1 MNVEKQNI
9 NLLDKVILNK
19 VLNVFLKFYKDSQ
32 VSEDLKYQIEQKRP
46 LVKNPSSY
54 YLEINEK
61 RINEVLAAGAVTR
74 YELKKIGFTY
84 KDGTIH
90 KNLKDRF
97 LLLFKDTNNQFIYYT
112 SKKFV
117 KSEEENKSLKPS
129 GYSSM
134 IFNLQDLN
142 ISIDKLIICES
153 EEKALA
159 CKDVLNNPKIACI
172 GLTGIHDK
180 IETLFK
186 VIPEELQEH
195 IRNNVE
201 ITLIFDDRLDEKKKE
216 ATELKA
222 LYKQAIA
229 LKNIGITNIKLAC
242 IDTVFNGGIDDYLE
256 TIEEENRKEE
266 LQKILSE
273 AAYISDFKHH
283 FKNREAFLEVIRDT
297 KRKKTELE
305 YKDISPNDIT
315 TRKRKEDIDSI
326 VSSRKNDLL
335 YHLKQDNKFDLVDVS
350 EVGTGK
356 TSTIYKLIEGGKR
369 ILFVTLNKET
379 RREFIEKS
387 NLNNE
392 LFELISNSD
401 LMLEPIK
408 DIDIDKKTVIEN
420 KVLKLFEIGLTKEAK
435 KYIESELEITI
446 PEFTQDI
453 PKDKSLVCTYEKFF
467 NDDRLIHSSGTFDL
481 IVFDENIIPQV
492 LKKVDI
498 SLDKLKNDSVFY
510 ENTEVKRFIELIS
523 NFVRAKKE
531 IKGNLCK
538 NTLSN
543 YCKKKDFDLTN
554 FLEEFTKEK
563 AIKYQVNMFLK
574 DKDFDET
581 KLPDIKAFKKF
592 LSILKDSP
600 KDIYIDKDDNLSSR
614 SISKKYKI
622 EARYKRTIK
631 RIKYTRILNLDST
644 ANIKLLNDLG
654 LNIDESSIINYGI
667 NREVE
672 IHQDFRTS
680 GTESSLLDIKTKELK
695 DKTKDRILG
704 HLELSSN
711 YKQSLII
718 STKNV
723 STKLENDYLKDRLN
737 FDTGYYGK
745 HDKGLN
751 SFSDIDTIIVTT
763 PKVST
768 EEIRRQATLIYG
780 DSINLDDTYRKEATG
795 YIDHKTNKE
804 LYSTYYA
811 YVDDRIQAI
820 YEQYI
825 KVPIVQAIG
834 RITRTDNK
842 EELQNKKII
851 IMSSIPL
858 SNFGL
863 KVSKVIDKETNI
875 LRETLKDKLI
885 ETISILGFLPKGILN
900 NLDVVLD
907 NEKKVQSL
915 NMIKFAYPLIYNT
928 LISSLNI
935 ILSYKDI
942 YKLSS
947 YQGLRVNYIDK
958 ILKEIGIVEKNIPMP
973 NTNTNKVIALNK
985 EGIEQAEIIFK
996 GGVNAAS
1003 IKDDLLKSNQLTESN
1018 IPVKEEQLSMEFN
1031 LSEYEEYQTKHS
1043 IELIESEL
1051 NFKDL
1056 LKKQALKTGKNL
1068 SIEYLDKF
1076 EKYVDSIPSNAA
1088 KKKFNKLY
1096 LYEILVNDF
1105 DSIYLEIQKE
1115 LNQEQLNK
1123 ISELEKQKRLIE
1135 IENKKNKNKVST
1147 SPVIDQMMFRF

>member
-1 MNVEKQNI
+1 MNTKEQNI
-9 NLLDKVILNK
+9 NLLDKRILNK
-19 VLNVFLKFYKDSQ
+19 VLNVFLKFSQNNQ
-32 VSEDLKYQIEQKRP
+32 VSENLKNQIEKKRP

-54 YLEINEK
+54 YIEINQK
-61 RINEVLAAGAVTR
+61 LINEVLEAGALTR
-74 YELKKIGFTY
+74 YELKKIGFIY
-84 KDGTIH
+84 KDGIIH

-97 LLLFKDTNNQFIYYT
+97 LLLSKGIDNQFIYYT

-117 KSEEENKSLKPS
+117 KSKDESKSLKPK
-129 GYSSM
+129 GYSS
-134 IFNLQDLN
+134 IPFNLQDLN
-142 ISIDKLIICES
+142 SSIDKLIICES

-159 CKDVLNNPKIACI
+159 CKDVLNNSSIACI

-186 VIPEELQEH
+186 VISEELKEH

-201 ITLIFDDRLDEKKKE
+201 IILIFDDRLDEKKKE
-216 ATELKA
+216 TIELKA
-222 LYKQAIA
+222 LYNQ
-229 LKNIGITNIKLAC
+229 LKNLNQMDIHKIKLAG
-242 IDTVFNGGIDDYLE
+242 ISSVFEGGIDDYLE
-256 TIEEENRKEE
+256 KIEEDNRKEE
-266 LQKILSE
+266 LEKILSE
-273 AAYISDFKHH
+273 AIYKSDFEHH
-283 FKNREAFLEVIRDT
+283 F
-297 KRKKTELE
+297 RKKETFFELIKDLKRIKTKIE
-305 YKDISPNDIT
+305 YQDISTNHIT
-315 TRKRKEDIDSI
+315 TRKIKEDIDRI
-326 VSSRKNDLL
+326 VSLRKNDLL
-335 YHLKQDNKFDLVDVS
+335 YHLKQDNNFDLIDVS

-356 TSTIYKLIEGGKR
+356 TSTIYKLIESGKR

-401 LMLEPIK
+401 LMLEHTK
-408 DIDIDKKTVIEN
+408 DLDIDKKTIIEN
-420 KVLKLFEIGLTKEAK
+420 KVIKLIESGLTKEAK
-435 KYIESELEITI
+435 KYIESELEIII

-481 IVFDENIIPQV
+481 IVFDENIITQV

-498 SLDKLKNDSVFY
+498 SLDKLKNDSIFY
-510 ENTEVKRFIELIS
+510 ENTEVKRFIELLS
-523 NFVRAKKE
+523 NFVKNKRE
-531 IKGNLCK
+531 IKGNLFK
-538 NTLSN
+538 NTLN
-543 YCKKKDFDLTN
+543 NDCKKNDFDLN
-554 FLEEFTKEK
+554 KFLNDFTKEN
-563 AIKYQVNMFLK
+563 AIKYDTKQLNIILK

-581 KLPDIKAFKKF
+581 KLPDIKGLRKF

-600 KDIYIDKDDNLSSR
+600 KDVYIDKDENLSVR
-614 SISKKYKI
+614 SISAKYKI
-622 EARYKRTIK
+622 EARYIRSIK
-631 RIKYTRILNLDST
+631 RIKNTKILNLDST

-654 LNIDESSIINYGI
+654 LNINESSIINYGI

-672 IHQDFRTS
+672 IIQDFRTS
-680 GTESSLLDIKTKELK
+680 GTESTLLDIKTKELK
-695 DKTKDRILG
+695 PKTKDRILG

-711 YKQSLII
+711 YKKSLII

-723 STKLENDYLKDRLN
+723 SDKLENDDLKHQLN

-751 SFSDIDTIIVTT
+751 SFSDIDTIIATT

-780 DSINLDDTYRKEATG
+780 DSINLDNDYRKESTG
-795 YIDHKTNKE
+795 YIDHKKNKE

-811 YVDDRIQAI
+811 YKDENIQAL

-851 IMSSIPL
+851 IMSNIPL

-863 KVSKVIDKETNI
+863 KISKVIDKDTNI
-875 LRETLKDKLI
+875 LREALKETLI

-900 NLDVVLD
+900 NLDLVLD
-907 NEKKVQSL
+907 SPEKDQTL
-915 NMIKFAYPLIYNT
+915 NMIKFVDNVIYNKI
-928 LISSLNI
+928 ISKLNT
-935 ILSYKDI
+935 ILLYKEF
-942 YKLSS
+942 YKLSNS
-947 YQGLRVNYIDK
+947 HNFRVEYIDK
-958 ILKEIGIVEKNIPMP
+958 ILKEIGIVEKNIPLP
-973 NTNTNKVIALNK
+973 KKNTNKVIALNK
-985 EGIEQAEIIFK
+985 EGLEQAEIILK
-996 GGVNAAS
+996 GSTKNFDTS
-1003 IKDDLLKSNQLTESN
+1003 KIKDDILTKDNQL
-1018 IPVKEEQLSMEFN
+1018 KMFN
-1031 LSEYEEYQTKHS
+1031 LNDYEKYQETNS

-1051 NFKDL
+1051 HFKDL

-1076 EKYVDSIPSNAA
+1076 EKYVDSIPSNEP

-1096 LYEILVNDF
+1096 LYEILVNNF
-1105 DSIYLEIQKE
+1105 DSIHFEIQKE
-1115 LNQEQLNK
+1115 LNQVQLNK

-1135 IENKKNKNKVST
+1135 IDNKKKKSKILAA
-1147 SPVIDQMMFRF
+1147 PDIEQMMFRF